1 MTAGLSWRESGNI
14 TPQEVSL
21 ASLAKQ
27 EQLTEFI
34 RLMAW
39 LLHVNA
45 ALTAVGFNDPKR
57 FPSLEDAFP
66 GLFEPQEQQD
76 WRIMKERIEGWATMK
91 GRYVSETQ

>member
-1 MTAGLSWRESGNI
+1 M
-14 TPQEVSL
+14 

-27 EQLTEFI
+27 EQLTEFV

-76 WRIMKERIEGWATMK
+76 WRIMKERIENFGK
-91 GRYVSETQ
+91 IKSL